1 MSPITTAPWGRP
13 PSDPDGGWAVIDV
26 ETSGFRPGQARV
38 ISVAVLGLD
47 AEGKVEQSVV
57 SLLNPGVDPGPTHVH
72 GLTAAMLE
80 DQPQFGDI
88 VGDVVK
94 VLRGRTLVAH
104 NVAFDYA
111 FLAAESELAGAAL
124 PVDTVM
130 CTVELGRRLNLGLD
144 NLRLETLAAHW
155 GVTQER
161 PHDAFD
167 DAMVLTRVLASA
179 LERARQH
186 DIWLPI
192 RPVTRRRWPNGRVT
206 HDELRPLKA
215 LASRMPC
222 PYLNPGPYVRGRPLV
237 QGMRVAL
244 AAEVRRT
251 HEELVERIL
260 HAGLAYADAVDH
272 ETSLVVCNDTT
283 PEQGKGYQAAQ
294 LGVPVVSDAQFM
306 DSVSAVIGGTSME
319 VFIDTSP
326 AEEQLALF

>member
-1 MSPITTAPWGRP
+1 MSPITPAPWGRP
-13 PSDPDGGWAVIDV
+13 ASDPDGGWAVIDV
-26 ETSGFRPGQARV
+26 ETSGFRPGQARI

-104 NVAFDYA
+104 NVAFDYS
-111 FLAAESELAGAAL
+111 FLAAEAELAGASL

-130 CTVELGRRLNLGLD
+130 CTVELGRRLNLGVD

-179 LERARQH
+179 LDRAREH

-260 HAGLAYADAVDH
+260 HAGLAYTDAVDR
-272 ETSLVVCNDTT
+272 ETSLVVCNDDA
-283 PEQGKGYQAAQ
+283 PGQGKGYLATQ

-306 DSVSAVIGGTSME
+306 DSVGGVVGGTSME
-319 VFIDTSP
+319 QFIDSTP
-326 AEEQLALF
+326 VDEQLALF

>member
-1 MSPITTAPWGRP
+1 
-13 PSDPDGGWAVIDV
+13 
-26 ETSGFRPGQARV
+26 
-38 ISVAVLGLD
+38 
-47 AEGKVEQSVV
+47 
-57 SLLNPGVDPGPTHVH
+57 
-72 GLTAAMLE
+72 MLE

-88 VGDVVK
+88 IGDVVE
-94 VLRGRTLVAH
+94 VVRGRTLVAH

-111 FLAAESELAGAAL
+111 FLAAEAELIATEL

-130 CTVELGRRLNLGLD
+130 CTVELARRLNLGVD

-167 DAMVLTRVLASA
+167 DALVLTGVLASA
-179 LERARQH
+179 LERARAH
-186 DIWLPI
+186 DVWLPV

-260 HAGLAYADAVDH
+260 HAGLAYTDVVDR
-272 ETSLVVCNDTT
+272 ETSVVVCNDAA
-283 PEQGKGYQAAQ
+283 PEQGKGYQAQQ
-294 LGVPVVSDAQFM
+294 LGVPVVSDAQFI
-306 DSVSAVIGGTSME
+306 DGVGAVVGGTSME
-319 VFIDTSP
+319 EFVDAS
-326 AEEQLALF
+326 AADNQLALF